1 MIKIESLPLRE
12 GVKKKKK
19 EKDDFYLETVTA
31 T

>member
-12 GVKKKKK
+12 GVKKKK